1 MEKLYQQDPFL
12 TRFTAQVV
20 SCAADKGGWSVV
32 LDRTAFYPE
41 GGGQPWDTGTLN
53 GIPVTQVQ
61 EQDGAVVHTCAARLE
76 PGTQV
81 EGAVNWARRFDLM
94 QQHSG
99 EHIVSGLIHSTYGYD
114 NVGFHLGSDLVTID
128 FNGPLEEEDLRDIEL
143 RANQYIWED
152 RPVSVTYPTTK
163 ELAALDYRSKKAISG
178 QVRIVSFPGA
188 DTCACCGTHVAS
200 AGQVGLVKLLSVQK
214 FREGVRVEL
223 LCGGRALSYLDR
235 VLGQNRRIS
244 NLLSAKPFETAGG
257 VERLLGENQDLKTR
271 LARMEEAR
279 FAQLADGLA
288 GAGDVIL
295 FEEGLSPDG
304 LRRLCDAVLQVCG
317 GRCACFSGGDGEGY
331 KYAIGLRRRSALL
344 CEGTE
349 SGPGRPGRRQ
359 AGLCSGFGPGREDC
373 HRGVPVRRKTE
384 INKWCTPPGTEVGK
398 NGILP
403 FDHLDKE
410 ILWIILSIS
419 CSGSSCSIPSWAGW
433 PKPF

>member
-81 EGAVNWARRFDLM
+81 EGAVDWARRFDLM

-163 ELAALDYRSKKAISG
+163 ELAALDYRSKRRS
-178 QVRIVSFPGA
+178 
-188 DTCACCGTHVAS
+188 
-200 AGQVGLVKLLSVQK
+200 
-214 FREGVRVEL
+214 
-223 LCGGRALSYLDR
+223 
-235 VLGQNRRIS
+235 LG
-244 NLLSAKPFETAGG
+244 
-257 VERLLGENQDLKTR
+257 
-271 LARMEEAR
+271 
-279 FAQLADGLA
+279 
-288 GAGDVIL
+288 
-295 FEEGLSPDG
+295 
-304 LRRLCDAVLQVCG
+304 
-317 GRCACFSGGDGEGY
+317 
-331 KYAIGLRRRSALL
+331 RSALSPSL
-344 CEGTE
+344 GRTPAPAA
-349 SGPGRPGRRQ
+349 GPMWHPPGRWGWSSFSPYRSSGR
-359 AGLCSGFGPGREDC
+359 ACG
-373 HRGVPVRRKTE
+373 
-384 INKWCTPPGTEVGK
+384 W
-398 NGILP
+398 
-403 FDHLDKE
+403 
-410 ILWIILSIS
+410 S
-419 CSGSSCSIPSWAGW
+419 CSAAAG
-433 PKPF
+433 P